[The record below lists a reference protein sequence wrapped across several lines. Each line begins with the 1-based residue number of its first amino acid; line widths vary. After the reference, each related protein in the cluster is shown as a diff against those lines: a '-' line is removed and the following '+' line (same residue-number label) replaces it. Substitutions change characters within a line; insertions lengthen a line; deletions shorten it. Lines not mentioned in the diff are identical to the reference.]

1 MVVLAEELLGV
12 GSQTPGFIGS
22 VKEPFKTIINTKLVI
37 RIKGERGFVF
47 DDEVINA
54 AFGSGDGGAG
64 AHRGQQ
70 QHIEPA

>member
-1 MVVLAEELLGV
+1 VVVLAEELLGV

-22 VKEPFKTIINTKLVI
+22 IEESLKAIINTKLVI
-37 RIKGERGFVF
+37 GVKGERSFVF

-54 AFGSGDGGAG
+54 AFGSGDGTAG